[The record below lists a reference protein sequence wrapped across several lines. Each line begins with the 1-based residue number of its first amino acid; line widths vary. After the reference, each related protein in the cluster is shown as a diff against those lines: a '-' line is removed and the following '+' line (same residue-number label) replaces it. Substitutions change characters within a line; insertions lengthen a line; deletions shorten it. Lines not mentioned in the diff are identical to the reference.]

1 MDEPPPMSG
10 QLLEDAYRYGRV
22 ASLKKLGKGT
32 LWLMVKKGFGAGLT
46 NTSPKEAMIAAIMR
60 QEAKE
65 KLEKEK
71 GFEVGGGLW
80 YVAC

>member
-1 MDEPPPMSG
+1 MSG
-10 QLLEDAYRYGRV
+10 LYLDRAYRYARE
-22 ASLKKLGKGT
+22 ADLKKLGKGV
-32 LWLMVKKGFGAGLT
+32 LWYLVPKGSGLT
-46 NTSPKEAMIAAIMR
+46 STSPKDLMIAAIMR

-65 KLEKEK
+65 KVEKEKEK

>member
-22 ASLKKLGKGT
+22 ATLKKYGKGT
-32 LWLMVKKGFGAGLT
+32 LWLMVKKGAGLIS
-46 NTSPKEAMIAAIMR
+46 TSSKDLMIAAIMR

-71 GFEVGGGLW
+71 GVKWGGWLW

>member
-1 MDEPPPMSG
+1 MSAVN
-10 QLLEDAYRYGRV
+10 LEDAYRYNRE
-22 ASLKKLGKGT
+22 AELKRMGKGV
-32 LWLMVKKGFGAGLT
+32 LWYQVRKGSGLT
-46 NTSPKEAMIAAIMR
+46 ATSSKDHMVAAIMR

-65 KLEKEK
+65 KLEKEKEK

>member
-1 MDEPPPMSG
+1 MSG
-10 QLLEDAYRYGRV
+10 QFLEDAYWYSRE
-22 ASLKKLGKGT
+22 AALKKYGKGT
-32 LWLMVKKGFGAGLT
+32 LWLMVKKGAGLIS
-46 NTSPKEAMIAAIMR
+46 TSSKDLMIAAIMR

-65 KLEKEK
+65 NLEKEK

>member
-1 MDEPPPMSG
+1 MAEPPPMSG
-10 QLLEDAYRYGRV
+10 QVLEDAYRYSRE
-22 ASLKKLGKGT
+22 ATLKKYGKGT
-32 LWLMVKKGFGAGLT
+32 LWLMVKKGWGAGLT
-46 NTSPKEAMIAAIMR
+46 STSPKDSMVAAIMR

-71 GFEVGGGLW
+71 GLEVGGGLW

>member
-1 MDEPPPMSG
+1 MSG
-10 QLLEDAYRYGRV
+10 QLLEDAYRYNRE
-22 ASLKKLGKGT
+22 ATLKRLGKGT

-60 QEAKE
+60 QEANE
-65 KLEKEK
+65 KLEKDK

>member
-1 MDEPPPMSG
+1 MSG
-10 QLLEDAYRYGRV
+10 QLLEDAYRYGRE
-22 ASLKKLGKGT
+22 ATLKKYGKGT
-32 LWLMVKKGFGAGLT
+32 LWLRVKKGVGAGLT
-46 NTSPKEAMIAAIMR
+46 NTSPKEAMVAAIMR

-65 KLEKEK
+65 KEEKEE

>member
-1 MDEPPPMSG
+1 MVEPPPMSG
-10 QLLEDAYRYGRV
+10 QFLEDAYRYSRE
-22 ASLKKLGKGT
+22 AALKKYGKGT
-32 LWLMVKKGFGAGLT
+32 LWLMVKKGFGAGLK